1 MFITK
6 VLGEEINKMR
16 AACMRIGNGA
26 YKPGITF
33 VVVEKRHHTRL
44 FPVNRQDEVS
54 QLFIFH

>member
-16 AACMRIGNGA
+16 AACMRIGNG
-26 YKPGITF
+26 YQPGITF

-54 QLFIFH
+54 LFNFH